1 MARWAAP
8 IVTNQAQCFRS
19 AGFARLFGVF
29 PQRAAMR
36 VLAEAR
42 ARNTLNPKAR
52 VSSLQIPLNI
62 PTKAVCVL
70 AWRPMSNR
78 SAHLADPALIRAVK
92 EDDIEEVKKII
103 ALGIADPS
111 GADALGNTGRPL
123 RLVVSRA
130 HLSSETPRR
139 QLSCAVDDRQL
150 TRAVDD
156 STALCCQRRSQADP
170 AAAIGCGNR
179 EVGMLGTLLLATLTL
194 RNVL

>member
-1 MARWAAP
+1 M
-8 IVTNQAQCFRS
+8 
-19 AGFARLFGVF
+19 
-29 PQRAAMR
+29 
-36 VLAEAR
+36 LAEAR
-42 ARNTLNPKAR
+42 ARNNT
-52 VSSLQIPLNI
+52 
-62 PTKAVCVL
+62 

-156 STALCCQRRSQADP
+156 STALCCQRRSQANP

>member
-1 MARWAAP
+1 MADAMARWAAP

-42 ARNTLNPKAR
+42 ARNTL
-52 VSSLQIPLNI
+52 
-62 PTKAVCVL
+62 L

-111 GADALGNTGRPL
+111 GADALGNTGRSATPTCRFSRTPL
-123 RLVVSRA
+123 LRNA
-130 HLSSETPRR
+130 PPATK
-139 QLSCAVDDRQL
+139 
-150 TRAVDD
+150 
-156 STALCCQRRSQADP
+156 LCC
-170 AAAIGCGNR
+170 
-179 EVGMLGTLLLATLTL
+179 
-194 RNVL
+194 

>member
-1 MARWAAP
+1 MSTSGWARRGGGLADAMARWAAP

-42 ARNTLNPKAR
+42 VLRAR
-52 VSSLQIPLNI
+52 V
-62 PTKAVCVL
+62 

-123 RLVVSRA
+123 RPVVSRA

>member
-1 MARWAAP
+1 MSTSRWARRGGGLTDAMARWAAP

-42 ARNTLNPKAR
+42 ARNTL
-52 VSSLQIPLNI
+52 
-62 PTKAVCVL
+62 CVL

-156 STALCCQRRSQADP
+156 STALCCQRRSQANP

>member
-1 MARWAAP
+1 MSTSRWARRGGGLADAMARWAAP
-8 IVTNQAQCFRS
+8 MVTNRAQCFRS

-42 ARNTLNPKAR
+42 ARNTL
-52 VSSLQIPLNI
+52 
-62 PTKAVCVL
+62 L
-70 AWRPMSNR
+70 AWRPLSNR

-111 GADALGNTGRPL
+111 GADALGNTGLPL
-123 RLVVSRA
+123 RPVVSRA